1 MATFKN
7 TTMPARST
15 LPMRTGGSGRFLK
28 PLVALLAL
36 IIVAGASVAATWL
49 IATRTQQ
56 GQVAGPASPAS
67 AVSQGAMPV
76 TYTAP
81 PSTPPAVPS
90 PIFVALEPFTVT
102 VQDPDSERVLH
113 VGITLRVADQQSRD
127 RIEKFMPEVR
137 SRIVMLLSSL
147 RPSDLQGSQGKVD
160 LARAITA
167 SVNKPFSPLPDG
179 QYVTDVLFTAFV
191 VQ

>member
-1 MATFKN
+1 
-7 TTMPARST
+7 
-15 LPMRTGGSGRFLK
+15 
-28 PLVALLAL
+28 
-36 IIVAGASVAATWL
+36 
-49 IATRTQQ
+49 
-56 GQVAGPASPAS
+56 
-67 AVSQGAMPV
+67 MPV

-81 PSTPPAVPS
+81 LSTPPAVPS

-102 VQDPDSERVLH
+102 VQDPDSERILH